1 MKPGLDADKVANSIY
16 SELWKLRNEFV
27 SLKELEKAKTQIMK
41 DYVDSLKTVGGKA
54 RILAL
59 NEIYFEDYTQLFKD
73 LDKYSAVTVN
83 QIKAVAEKYL
93 KPEQRSVIRV
103 NPKG

>member
-1 MKPGLDADKVANSIY
+1 
-16 SELWKLRNEFV
+16 
-27 SLKELEKAKTQIMK
+27 
-41 DYVDSLKTVGGKA
+41 
-54 RILAL
+54 
-59 NEIYFEDYTQLFKD
+59 LFKD

-103 NPKG
+103 NPKGLEAKGV

>member
-1 MKPGLDADKVANSIY
+1 V
-16 SELWKLRNEFV
+16 
-27 SLKELEKAKTQIMK
+27 KELEKAKTQIMK

-59 NEIYFEDYTQLFKD
+59 NEIFFEDYTQLFKD

-103 NPKG
+103 NPKGLEAKGV